1 MGEGET
7 GARLSERLASLR
19 AALGDC
25 QLRDRRRLGGW
36 LGRLAKRGPALDL
49 RELERLE
56 AQVRGSAERVAA
68 RRSSLPVVRYDESL
82 PVHARREEIA
92 AAIRRS
98 PVTIV
103 SGATGSGKSTQLP
116 KICLELG
123 RGVAGMI
130 GHTQPR
136 RIAAQTLAYRVSAE
150 LGTTPGDLVGY
161 QVRFVDRTGPRTLV
175 KLMTDGLLLRELEAS
190 LKDPKHSPQTKGW
203 MDRVKDFAKYPEI
216 RFLDRHVYFAPITL
230 ALVLYGLGAWFER
243 ARPAWDTSGWQ
254 MVVWGFFISTVLVY
268 HVTFCINSLM
278 HIIGNRRF
286 QTNDTS
292 RNNFVLALLSMGE
305 GWHNNHHRYA
315 ASVRQGFFWWEVDLT
330 YYVLRLL
337 ALPRI
342 VWDLREP
349 SARVLEEAG
358 ARRVAQ
364 QG

>member
-1 MGEGET
+1 
-7 GARLSERLASLR
+7 
-19 AALGDC
+19 
-25 QLRDRRRLGGW
+25 
-36 LGRLAKRGPALDL
+36 
-49 RELERLE
+49 
-56 AQVRGSAERVAA
+56 
-68 RRSSLPVVRYDESL
+68 
-82 PVHARREEIA
+82 
-92 AAIRRS
+92 
-98 PVTIV
+98 
-103 SGATGSGKSTQLP
+103 
-116 KICLELG
+116 
-123 RGVAGMI
+123 
-130 GHTQPR
+130 
-136 RIAAQTLAYRVSAE
+136 
-150 LGTTPGDLVGY
+150 
-161 QVRFVDRTGPRTLV
+161 
-175 KLMTDGLLLRELEAS
+175 
-190 LKDPKHSPQTKGW
+190 

-268 HVTFCINSLM
+268 HVTFCI
-278 HIIGNRRF
+278 
-286 QTNDTS
+286 
-292 RNNFVLALLSMGE
+292 LALLSMGE

>member
-1 MGEGET
+1 MN
-7 GARLSERLASLR
+7 ERLKGIVVQDDERITLRDSLPLLIMHLGCFGVLWVGVSR
-19 AALGDC
+19 AAVIAAVVLYF
-25 QLRDRRRLGGW
+25 LRVFALTGGYHRYFSHNAFKTSRAFQFLLAFIGGAAAQRGPLWWASHHRLHHQHPDSESDIHSPSRRGFWWAHVGW
-36 LGRLAKRGPALDL
+36 LLCPKY
-49 RELERLE
+49 
-56 AQVRGSAERVAA
+56 A
-68 RRSSLPVVRYDESL
+68 R
-82 PVHARREEIA
+82 
-92 AAIRRS
+92 
-98 PVTIV
+98 
-103 SGATGSGKSTQLP
+103 
-116 KICLELG
+116 
-123 RGVAGMI
+123 
-130 GHTQPR
+130 
-136 RIAAQTLAYRVSAE
+136 
-150 LGTTPGDLVGY
+150 
-161 QVRFVDRTGPRTLV
+161 
-175 KLMTDGLLLRELEAS
+175 TD
-190 LKDPKHSPQTKGW
+190 

-254 MVVWGFFISTVLVY
+254 MVGWGFFISTVLVY

>member
-1 MGEGET
+1 
-7 GARLSERLASLR
+7 
-19 AALGDC
+19 
-25 QLRDRRRLGGW
+25 
-36 LGRLAKRGPALDL
+36 
-49 RELERLE
+49 
-56 AQVRGSAERVAA
+56 
-68 RRSSLPVVRYDESL
+68 
-82 PVHARREEIA
+82 
-92 AAIRRS
+92 
-98 PVTIV
+98 
-103 SGATGSGKSTQLP
+103 
-116 KICLELG
+116 
-123 RGVAGMI
+123 
-130 GHTQPR
+130 
-136 RIAAQTLAYRVSAE
+136 
-150 LGTTPGDLVGY
+150 
-161 QVRFVDRTGPRTLV
+161 
-175 KLMTDGLLLRELEAS
+175 
-190 LKDPKHSPQTKGW
+190 